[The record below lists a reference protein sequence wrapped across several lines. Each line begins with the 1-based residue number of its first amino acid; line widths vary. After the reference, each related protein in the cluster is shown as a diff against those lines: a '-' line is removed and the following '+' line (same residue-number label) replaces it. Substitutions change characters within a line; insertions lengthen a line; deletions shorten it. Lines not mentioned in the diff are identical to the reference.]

1 MTTGIGPCTIVLKN
15 QRGDD
20 MGRVRTTLCAGLAL
34 ILAAGAAAAAE
45 VRALSVGSV
54 QVAVK
59 ALATDFAKETGHKV
73 TLTVVTPSDIPQK
86 LANATYDMIICSIP
100 AMDALDKAGSIK
112 PGSRSPLARV
122 GIGVMAREGAPLPDV
137 STPEAFKKALL
148 AARSIV
154 HGDPSVPN
162 QSGVVTMRIL
172 EKAGILDAVKAKS
185 RPAALAEGLTMV
197 AKGEVELALFNTVEL
212 PAGVRLAGPVP
223 APFADYTFFETA
235 VLAKGTAP
243 AEAQAFITLMI
254 GPGARKAWDAAAIEG
269 YPYR

>member
-1 MTTGIGPCTIVLKN
+1 MRRIRTILI
-15 QRGDD
+15 
-20 MGRVRTTLCAGLAL
+20 TSLAL
-34 ILAAGAAAAAE
+34 TLSAAGATATE
-45 VRALSVGSV
+45 IRALSVGSV

-59 ALATDFAKETGHKV
+59 ALAVDFAKETGHKV
-73 TLTVVTPSDIPQK
+73 TLTVVTPSDIPQR
-86 LANATYDMIICSIP
+86 LAGATYDMIICSIP
-100 AMDALDKAGSIK
+100 AMDALEKAGSIRT
-112 PGSRSPLARV
+112 GSRSQLARV

-137 STPEAFKKALL
+137 STPEAFKQALL

-172 EKAGILDAVKAKS
+172 EEAGILAAIKPKA
-185 RPAALAEGLTMV
+185 RPAALAEGLAMV

-235 VLAKGTAP
+235 VLAKGEAS
-243 AEAQAFITLMI
+243 AEAQAFIALMTSV
-254 GPGARKAWDAAAIEG
+254 GARKAWDEAKIEG